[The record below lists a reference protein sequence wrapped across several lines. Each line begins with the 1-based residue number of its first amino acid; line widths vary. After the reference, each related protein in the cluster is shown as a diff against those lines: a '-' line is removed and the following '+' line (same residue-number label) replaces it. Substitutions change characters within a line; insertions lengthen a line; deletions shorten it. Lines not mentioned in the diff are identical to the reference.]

1 MISDHEPHE
10 RRGTMGSFRRTL
22 GLIRRRIFG
31 NTADE
36 IRELKQRIESLDILV
51 KSLFDIRAMPRAT
64 GGLRLMQLANT
75 ALLKVLADAMARNG
89 LDYWLESGTLL
100 GAVRHKG
107 FIPWDDDI
115 DISVTR
121 ADYLKIEKMIEREL
135 PESEGFKAIRSNC
148 IRFQLIGT
156 PCQIDIFPYDIY
168 NVPAIEQEQA
178 EKEIWGAWRPLHE
191 KIKLDW
197 SRLTTDGHILSGISF
212 DEIDVASEN
221 LVKSHTGDRRL
232 LLAGF
237 EMHGNTDFFTPY
249 ESVFPLTDIDFEGIK
264 FKAPHD
270 CDKLLVQQF
279 GDYMQFPREFRI
291 HDDIRNRLSEQSIAK
306 MKALV
311 QKTGIELSF

>member
-1 MISDHEPHE
+1 
-10 RRGTMGSFRRTL
+10 MGLFRRTL
-22 GLIRRRIFG
+22 GLIRRCIFG

-36 IRELKQRIESLDILV
+36 LKELRRRVESLDVLV
-51 KSLFDIRAMPRAT
+51 KSLFDIRAMPRAV

-75 ALLKVLADAMARNG
+75 ALLKVLTDAMTRNG

-115 DISVTR
+115 DISMTR
-121 ADYLKIEKMIEREL
+121 ADYLKIEKMLEKEL

-168 NVPAIEQEQA
+168 NVSATEQERA
-178 EKEIWGAWRPLHE
+178 EKEIWDAWRPLHE

-197 SRLTTDGHILSGISF
+197 ARLNTDGHILSGMSF
-212 DEIDVASEN
+212 DEIDAASAA
-221 LVKSHTGDRRL
+221 LVKSHAGERRL
-232 LLAGF
+232 VLSGF
-237 EMHGNTDFFTPY
+237 EVYGDTDFFTPY
-249 ESVFPLTDIDFEGIK
+249 ESVFPLSEIDFEGVK

-279 GDYMQFPREFRI
+279 GDYMQFPREMRI
-291 HDDIRNRLSEQSIAK
+291 HDDIRNRLSEQAIEK
-306 MKALV
+306 MRALI
-311 QKTGIELSF
+311 QKVGIEFHGVNPLS

>member
-1 MISDHEPHE
+1 MLKRKIE
-10 RRGTMGSFRRTL
+10 TL
-22 GLIRRRIFG
+22 EVLI
-31 NTADE
+31 
-36 IRELKQRIESLDILV
+36 
-51 KSLFDIRAMPRAT
+51 KSMVDIRKIPRAV

-75 ALLKVLADAMARNG
+75 ALLKVLADAMTRNG

-121 ADYLKIEKMIEREL
+121 EDYLKIEKIVEREL
-135 PESEGFKAIRSNC
+135 PESKGFKAIRSNC
-148 IRFQLIGT
+148 IRFQLLGT

-168 NVPAIEQEQA
+168 NVSATDQERA
-178 EKEIWGAWRPLHE
+178 EKEIWEAWRPMHE

-197 SRLTTDGHILSGISF
+197 KRLNTDGHILSGMSF
-212 DEIDVASEN
+212 DKIDAASAD

-237 EMHGNTDFFTPY
+237 EMHGDTDFFTPY
-249 ESVFPLTDIDFEGIK
+249 ESVFPLSEIDFEGIK

-270 CDKLLVQQF
+270 CDKLLIQQF
-279 GDYMQFPREFRI
+279 GDYLQFPRELRI
-291 HDDIRNRLSEQSIAK
+291 HDDIRNKLSEQAIVK
-306 MKALV
+306 MKALIKNV
-311 QKTGIELSF
+311 GMDFEGTII

>member
-1 MISDHEPHE
+1 
-10 RRGTMGSFRRTL
+10 MGSFRRTL
-22 GLIRRRIFG
+22 GLIRRHLFG
-31 NTADE
+31 NTGDE
-36 IRELKQRIESLDILV
+36 VRELNGRIETLEVLV
-51 KSLFDIRAMPRAT
+51 KSMIDIRKIPRAI

-75 ALLKVLADAMARNG
+75 ALLKVLADAMTRNG

-121 ADYLKIEKMIEREL
+121 EDYLKIEKMVEKEL
-135 PESEGFKAIRSNC
+135 PEAEGFKVIRSNC

-168 NVPAIEQEQA
+168 NVSATEQERA
-178 EKEIWGAWRPLHE
+178 EKEIWSAWRPLHE

-197 SRLTTDGHILSGISF
+197 KRLKTDGHILSGMSF
-212 DEIDVASEN
+212 DEIDAASAD
-221 LVKSHTGDRRL
+221 LVKFHTGDRRL

-237 EMHGNTDFFTPY
+237 EMHGDTDFFTSY
-249 ESVFPLTDIDFEGIK
+249 ESVFPLSEIDFEGIK
-264 FKAPHD
+264 FKVPHD

-279 GDYMQFPREFRI
+279 GDYMQFPRELRI
-291 HDDIRNRLSEQSIAK
+291 HDDIRNKLSDQAIVK
-306 MKALV
+306 MKALI
-311 QKTGIELSF
+311 KRAGLNGE

>member
-1 MISDHEPHE
+1 
-10 RRGTMGSFRRTL
+10 MGSFRSML
-22 GLIRRRIFG
+22 GRIRRRIFG

-36 IRELKQRIESLDILV
+36 INELRGRVESLDILI
-51 KSLFDIRAMPRAT
+51 KSLFDIRTMPRAT
-64 GGLRLMQLANT
+64 GGLRLMQMANA
-75 ALLKVLADAMARNG
+75 ALLKVLADAMTRNG

-121 ADYLKIEKMIEREL
+121 EDYLKIEKMVAKEL
-135 PESEGFKAIRSNC
+135 PESAGFRALRSNC
-148 IRFQLIGT
+148 IRFQLMGT
-156 PCQIDIFPYDIY
+156 PCQIDIFQYDIY
-168 NVPAIEQEQA
+168 NVSETEQEQA
-178 EKEIWGAWRPLHE
+178 EKEIWDAWRPLHE

-197 SRLTTDGHILSGISF
+197 KRLKTDGHILSGMSF
-212 DEIDVASEN
+212 DEIDAASAD

-237 EMHGNTDFFTPY
+237 EMHGDTDFFTPY
-249 ESVFPLTDIDFEGIK
+249 ESVFPLSEIEFEGIH

-279 GDYMQFPREFRI
+279 GDYMQYPREFRI
-291 HDDIRNRLSEQSIAK
+291 HDDIRSRLSEQAIVK
-306 MKALV
+306 MKDLIKKAGLD
-311 QKTGIELSF
+311 LA

>member
-1 MISDHEPHE
+1 
-10 RRGTMGSFRRTL
+10 MGSFRRTL
-22 GLIRRRIFG
+22 GLLRRRLFG
-31 NTADE
+31 NTDDE
-36 IRELKQRIESLDILV
+36 VRMLKRKIETLEVLI
-51 KSLFDIRAMPRAT
+51 KSMVDIRTLPKAT
-64 GGLRLMQLANT
+64 GGLRLMQVANT
-75 ALLKVLADAMARNG
+75 ALLMVFANAMTRNG

-121 ADYLKIEKMIEREL
+121 EDYLKIEKMVEKEL
-135 PESEGFKAIRSNC
+135 PESAGFNIIRSNC

-168 NVPAIEQEQA
+168 NVSATEQEQA
-178 EKEIWGAWRPLHE
+178 EKEIWDAWWQLHE

-197 SRLTTDGHILSGISF
+197 KRLKTDGHILSGMSF
-212 DEIDVASEN
+212 DEIDAASAD

-232 LLAGF
+232 ILAGF
-237 EMHGNTDFFTPY
+237 EMHGDTDFFTPY
-249 ESVFPLTDIDFEGIK
+249 ESVFPLSEINFEGIK

-279 GDYMQFPREFRI
+279 GDYMQFPREFRL
-291 HDDIRNRLSEQSIAK
+291 HDDIRNRFSNQASIK
-306 MKALV
+306 MKALID
-311 QKTGIELSF
+311 KAGMEFLS